1 MKLKSG
7 MYIRSKNGI
16 AKIINTGFSNE
27 YVDDALVVDK
37 ELEFGFVGSNDEFLC
52 DKKNVIKASN
62 NIINIIEVGD
72 IVLFRLNGDLYKCE
86 VEEVPSFDKYLKV
99 VSINICGQRK
109 IFKLKELNI
118 LKILTHESFENNC
131 YKIGDE

>member
-1 MKLKSG
+1 MKLKPG
-7 MYIRSKNGI
+7 MYIRTKNGI
-16 AKIINTGFSNE
+16 AKIINTSFSNE

-72 IVLFRLNGDLYKCE
+72 YVNGYQV
-86 VEEVPSFDKYLKV
+86 VEKPYIYQNIEF
-99 VSINICGQRK
+99 VSVDTQDSWSWGKGEMPCTEIK
-109 IFKLKELNI
+109 T
-118 LKILTHESFENNC
+118 ILTKEQFENNC
-131 YKIGDE
+131 YEIGDE